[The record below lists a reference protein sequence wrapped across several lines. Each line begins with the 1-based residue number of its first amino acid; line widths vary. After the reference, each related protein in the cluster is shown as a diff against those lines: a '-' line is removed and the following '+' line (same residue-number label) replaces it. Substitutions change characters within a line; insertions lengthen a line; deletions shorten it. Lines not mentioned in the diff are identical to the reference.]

1 MVQIQPFGNRIVIK
15 VIQSDENIV
24 GGLII
29 ATSNEK
35 SNKGEV
41 VGVGDGEEVRNI
53 KIGDIVIFNTT
64 SGMNYSSE
72 EGDYKVL
79 QIRDVIGKII

>member
-64 SGMNYSSE
+64 SGMSYSSE

>member
-1 MVQIQPFGNRIVIK
+1 MVQIQPFGNRIVVK
-15 VIQSDENIV
+15 VKQPDESII

-29 ATSNEK
+29 ASTNEK

-41 VGVGDGEEVRNI
+41 VGVGDGEEVKNV
-53 KIGDIVIFNTT
+53 KIGDNVIFNVT
-64 SGMNYSSE
+64 SGINYSSE